1 MWLSEET
8 LTVEALAEPL
18 AYHTV
23 KVTRQGELT
32 AVTEP
37 RLVATRYQGRQPRLW
52 SWAPNAAEWQPSLRV
67 PTRRWRRHRR
77 PEPVLQGRRMESDA
91 TG

>member
-18 AYHTV
+18 AYYTV
-23 KVTRQGELT
+23 KVNRRGELT

-37 RLVATRYQGRQPRLW
+37 RLVPTGYQERQPRLW
-52 SWAPNAAEWQPSLRV
+52 SRAPNSAEWQLALRV
-67 PTRRWRRHRR
+67 PARRRRHRR
-77 PEPVLQGRRMESDA
+77 PEPALQGWLIESDA
-91 TG
+91 AG